1 MATADGLRPAVGVL
15 LLALL
20 AGMPPE
26 RAPGQE
32 LPDSSDAQEGALF
45 LLLPVGAQGVGL
57 GRAMTALHSE
67 EAAFWNPAGLAGQ
80 SERRAMVYTG
90 DQLAGP
96 ALAVNVLLP
105 WARVGTFGLSY
116 YLLDIGDQKITDPFN
131 NVSGSITVRNHLGIA
146 SFGTSLPGGFQAGI
160 NMKLVQFRIGCQGQ
174 CENLATTGSAYAVD
188 VGVQAEPFGGLPL
201 RFGWMLAHAGTEFQ
215 IVNQERSDPLPTR
228 LRFAVAYEVLH
239 RFVDDGMMDLWL
251 AVETEER
258 PRDPGSPSVHVG
270 LSFSAAGVVD
280 LRAGYVAGQLDQ
292 IDGATVGLG
301 FRFDRF
307 DLNLA
312 KYLTR
317 SMVTQESQP
326 VHVSLGVSF

>member
-1 MATADGLRPAVGVL
+1 MTTADRTRPAAGVL

-20 AGMPPE
+20 AGP
-26 RAPGQE
+26 APGNAWGQE
-32 LPDSSDAQEGALF
+32 SPDSGAAQEGAEF
-45 LLLPVGAQGVGL
+45 LLLPVGAHGVGL

-67 EAAFWNPAGLAGQ
+67 EAAFWNPAGLAEQ
-80 SERRAMVYTG
+80 TERRAMVYSG

-96 ALAVNVLLP
+96 VMAVNVLMP
-105 WARVGTFGLSY
+105 WARLGTFGLSY
-116 YLLDIGDQKITDPFN
+116 YLLDIGEQKLTDPSN
-131 NVSGSITVRNHLGIA
+131 NPTGSITIRNHLGIA
-146 SFGTSLPGGFQAGI
+146 SFGTSLPGGIHAGI
-160 NMKLVQFRIGCQGQ
+160 NLKLVQFRIGCRGQ
-174 CENLATTGSAYAVD
+174 CEKLATTGSAYAVD

-201 RFGWMLAHAGTEFQ
+201 RFGWMLAHAGTEFRL
-215 IVNQERSDPLPTR
+215 VNQEQSDPLPTR
-228 LRFAVAYEVLH
+228 IRLAVAYDLLH

-270 LSFSAAGVVD
+270 LNFSAAGVVHV
-280 LRAGYVAGQLDQ
+280 RAGYVKGELDQ
-292 IDGATVGLG
+292 TNGAAVGLG

-312 KYLTR
+312 KHLTR
-317 SMVTQESQP
+317 SLVTQRSRP